1 MSFLKNLFSAE
12 NNNGTQEAMREL
24 EAKVDALNK
33 SQAMIEFDMNG
44 NILTANDNFL
54 NVMGYRLDEV
64 QGKHH
69 SIFVGADYKASNEY
83 RQFWDKLNRGE
94 FDSNEYLRIG
104 KGGSEVWIQASY
116 NPVFDLTGKPYKV
129 VKCATDI
136 TKQK

>member
-94 FDSNEYLRIG
+94 FDSNEYLR
-104 KGGSEVWIQASY
+104 
-116 NPVFDLTGKPYKV
+116 
-129 VKCATDI
+129 
-136 TKQK
+136 